1 MGLLDNIFGS
11 TGDPERD
18 AARNRGLLAA
28 GLQLMQAKGRLFPAL
43 GQAGMTGLNAS
54 DQYSQ
59 QVQAAQARQLQQRMA
74 QMQLQ
79 QAQRQQELDALPGQ
93 FYRPPSN
100 PAVDATGGMDTAV
113 EAPNN
118 ASGPGG
124 FDIPGYLQALMAK
137 APTQA
142 LQLQALM
149 QKEQPA
155 PLVSKPGEIARH
167 PITGQIL
174 WQNPPD
180 NKPGDAPS
188 AVKEYEFAKSQGY
201 KGTFEEWKQAQ
212 KPAGVTVSYG
222 APVAGVDAEGKP
234 VFFQPSKDGRSAP
247 AIVQGVK
254 PAPQNRD
261 TKLPAEI
268 QRMNI
273 AADTM
278 GTLLDQYEAMLKK
291 YNPRDPLV
299 QANPAVRAEFQS
311 LMKGIQLQF
320 KEVQALG
327 ALAGPDLKL
336 MEDAITDPFTFKGV
350 MYGRDGLIGQ
360 IKQSRNLLKLRGE
373 ATTKSQGQQTAQPDN
388 DPLGLRK

>member
-1 MGLLDNIFGS
+1 MGLLDIFAS

-28 GLQLMQAKGRLFPAL
+28 GLQLMQAKGKLFPAL
-43 GQAGMTGLNAS
+43 GQAGMAGLGAS
-54 DQYSQ
+54 DQYAQQSQ
-59 QVQAAQARQLQQRMA
+59 ATEARRLQQ
-74 QMQLQ
+74 QMQQMQMQ
-79 QAQRQQELDALPGQ
+79 QAQRQAQLEALPGQ
-93 FYRPPSN
+93 FYRAPSS
-100 PAVDATGGMDTAV
+100 PGVDATGGMDTAM
-113 EAPNN
+113 ENPNN

-124 FDIPGYLQALMAK
+124 FDMQGYIQALMAK
-137 APTQA
+137 SPIQA
-142 LQLQALM
+142 LQLQQAM
-149 QKEQPA
+149 QKEQPK

-167 PITGQIL
+167 PVTGQIL
-174 WQNPPD
+174 WENPAEQ
-180 NKPGDAPS
+180 KPGEAPS
-188 AVKEYEFAKSQGY
+188 AIKEYEFAKAQGY
-201 KGTFEEWKQAQ
+201 KGTFEQWKQAQ
-212 KPAGVTVSYG
+212 KPAGVQVSYG
-222 APVAGVDAEGKP
+222 APVAGVDAEGKS

-278 GTLLDQYEAMLKK
+278 GTLLDQYETMLKK
-291 YNPRDPLV
+291 YNPRDPTV
-299 QANPAVRAEFQS
+299 QMNPAVRAEFQS

-327 ALAGPDLKL
+327 ALAGPDLAL
-336 MEDAITDPFTFKGV
+336 MEAAITDPFTFKGV

-360 IKQSRNLLKLRGE
+360 IKQSRNLLKLRSD
-373 ATTKSQGQQTAQPDN
+373 ATAKSQGQQSAVPDN
-388 DPLGLRK
+388 DPLGYRK

>member
-1 MGLLDNIFGS
+1 MGLLDIFAS

-28 GLQLMQAKGRLFPAL
+28 GLQLMQAKGKLFPAL
-43 GQAGMTGLNAS
+43 GQAGMAGLGAS
-54 DQYSQ
+54 DQYAQQSQ
-59 QVQAAQARQLQQRMA
+59 ATEARRLQQ
-74 QMQLQ
+74 QMQQMQMQ
-79 QAQRQQELDALPGQ
+79 QAQRQAQLEALPGQ
-93 FYRPPSN
+93 FYRAPSS
-100 PAVDATGGMDTAV
+100 PGVDATGGMDTAM
-113 EAPNN
+113 ENPNN

-124 FDIPGYLQALMAK
+124 FDMQGYIQALMAK
-137 APTQA
+137 SPMQA
-142 LQLQALM
+142 LQLQQAM
-149 QKEQPA
+149 QKEQPK

-167 PITGQIL
+167 PVTGQIL
-174 WQNPPD
+174 WENPAEQ
-180 NKPGDAPS
+180 KPGEAPS
-188 AVKEYEFAKSQGY
+188 AIKEYEFAKAQGY
-201 KGTFEEWKQAQ
+201 KGTFEQWKQAQ
-212 KPAGVTVSYG
+212 KPAGVQVSYG
-222 APVAGVDAEGKP
+222 APVAGVDAEGKS

-278 GTLLDQYEAMLKK
+278 GTLLDQYETMLKK
-291 YNPRDPLV
+291 YNPRDPTV
-299 QANPAVRAEFQS
+299 QMNPAVRAEFQS

-327 ALAGPDLKL
+327 ALAGPDLAL
-336 MEDAITDPFTFKGV
+336 MEAAITDPFTFKGV

-360 IKQSRNLLKLRGE
+360 IKQSRNLLKLRSD
-373 ATTKSQGQQTAQPDN
+373 ATAKSQGQQSAVPDN
-388 DPLGLRK
+388 DPLGYRK